1 MHCNS
6 QEVNEWIHPI
16 EGRDLMWITHA
27 HSGCIQPRS
36 LTKGGLSYL
45 SEVNWRE
52 KRYEWGLKWK
62 WNQQSKEKIKTKQ
75 NKKMIIEEEGRSFL
89 NCDNIDSRQYI
100 TGPLL
105 IQFLKVFY
113 LCQMNSV
120 KLLEDEGGQRRGQ
133 KHRFSLQLLSAS
145 DFYVALT

>member
-1 MHCNS
+1 
-6 QEVNEWIHPI
+6 
-16 EGRDLMWITHA
+16 
-27 HSGCIQPRS
+27 
-36 LTKGGLSYL
+36 
-45 SEVNWRE
+45 
-52 KRYEWGLKWK
+52 
-62 WNQQSKEKIKTKQ
+62 
-75 NKKMIIEEEGRSFL
+75 MIIEEEGRSFL